1 MEIHSK
7 LRETYRNL
15 LHQFQRGRRFFR
27 LQRLSNRWNRS
38 RSRFRNPIMSTA
50 TGFSE
55 DAIGVYV
62 INLKHREDRLRDFS
76 DAAFL
81 GGIEPWERVEAL
93 FGKHEEPRLET
104 VWANS
109 IACSLSHNRALQ
121 QFEKSRHQVGVIFED
136 DVALDIPWS
145 EVKGLIGEFFNNPG
159 LDVLCLSYRARG
171 GSVVI
176 SENLRL
182 VVGAVGRGAYVVKR
196 HMVGPLQT
204 SNLAGVP
211 KLMKGNR
218 KGKGDVMWGRLQRK
232 GYFFAAPRRP
242 VAHQRE
248 GFSDI
253 EQAILGRR

>member
-1 MEIHSK
+1 MEVHSK
-7 LRETYRNL
+7 LRKTYRNL
-15 LHQFQRGRRFFR
+15 HQQFQRGLRFFR
-27 LQRLSNRWNRS
+27 LQRLSARWDRS
-38 RSRFRNPIMSTA
+38 RSRPSHPIMESPTRL
-50 TGFSE
+50 SE
-55 DAIGVYV
+55 EAIGIYV
-62 INLKHREDRLRDFS
+62 INLRHREDRLRDFS

-81 GGIEPWERVEAL
+81 DGIQPWARVEAL
-93 FGKHEEPRLET
+93 FGKDEEPRLET
-104 VWANS
+104 IWANS

-121 QFEKSRHQVGVIFED
+121 QFAESRHQVGVIFED
-136 DVALDIPWS
+136 DAALDIPWP
-145 EVKGLIGEFFNNPG
+145 EVKDLIGEFFNNPG

-211 KLMKGNR
+211 KLRRGNR

-242 VAHQRE
+242 TAHQRE